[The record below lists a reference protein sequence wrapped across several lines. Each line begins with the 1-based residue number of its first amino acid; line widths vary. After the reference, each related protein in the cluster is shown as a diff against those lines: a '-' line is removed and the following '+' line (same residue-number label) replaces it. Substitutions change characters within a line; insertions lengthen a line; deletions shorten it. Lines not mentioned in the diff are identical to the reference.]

1 MKEFIK
7 KITFPNG
14 FGTLSIDNT
23 EKHHIN
29 IWFDEKDESNVV
41 MIPRNKIPILITSL
55 MALHRQTSPTLIKM
69 YIKDNCHKKAKAI
82 AKDLLMTDA
91 EFKYF
96 CRRHGI
102 RLNDHRQKNDNKR
115 RIKS

>member
-1 MKEFIK
+1 MKEFI

-55 MALHRQTSPTLIKM
+55 MALHRQTSPTLIKC
-69 YIKDNCHKKAKAI
+69 ISKITVTKRPK
-82 AKDLLMTDA
+82 
-91 EFKYF
+91 
-96 CRRHGI
+96 
-102 RLNDHRQKNDNKR
+102 RLPKTY
-115 RIKS
+115 